1 MKFGQLIQYNMSKVF
16 PEKLCIECGGEA
28 SPRLFRKKSKSRIS
42 LDQQPDMTKSLFLL
56 HVQIK
61 SSKMY

>member
-1 MKFGQLIQYNMSKVF
+1 MSKVF

-28 SPRLFRKKSKSRIS
+28 SPRLFRKKSKSRIP

-61 SSKMY
+61 SSKIY